1 MIDHARMPVENDIDV
16 ARQLLRRLAL
26 DENAKAFVLRN
37 RALYSVLLQ
46 AASPYIAGE
55 SREDA
60 IRTAARLTAD
70 GHRVTI
76 DFMGESTRDRQAA
89 IVSAKEF
96 SFLAQDLDG
105 ARLDASISLDV
116 SHLGLI
122 VDSQLGTEQLA
133 RLAGQL
139 ALSGREII
147 VSAEGADRTDM
158 VLASV
163 LGVLQGHS
171 NVGFT
176 VQAYLPRSS
185 KDVRKVMNLG
195 LKPVKIRVVKGAF
208 DPPPGALSR
217 GPDLNRAYLDLID
230 QIAAAGVCVS
240 VGTHDVEIQDRV
252 AEKIE
257 TGQIDRRLVEF
268 ECLLGISPD
277 ALDRLRDRGFATRV
291 YVTYGKEW
299 FLYLCNRLAEHPP
312 SLIAAFNR
320 VAGLFIHN

>member
-1 MIDHARMPVENDIDV
+1 MIDRARMTAENDIDV
-16 ARQLLRRLAL
+16 ARQLLQRLAL

-37 RALYSVLLQ
+37 RAPYGFLLQ
-46 AASPYIAGE
+46 AVSPYIAGE
-55 SREDA
+55 NREDA
-60 IRTAARLTAD
+60 IRTAAKLTAD

-89 IVSAKEF
+89 IVSAEEF
-96 SFLAQDLDG
+96 LLLAQDLDG
-105 ARLDASISLDV
+105 AHLEASISLDV

-139 ALSGREII
+139 ALNGREII

-163 LGVLQGHS
+163 MAVLEGHL

-176 VQAYLPRSS
+176 VQDYLPRSS
-185 KDVRKVMNLG
+185 KDVQKVMNLG

-230 QIAAAGVCVS
+230 QIAATGVCVS
-240 VGTHDVEIQDRV
+240 VGTHDLEIQDRI
-252 AEKIE
+252 AAKIE
-257 TGQIDRRLVEF
+257 AGQIDRRLIEF
-268 ECLLGISPD
+268 ECLLGISTH

-291 YVTYGKEW
+291 YVTYGREW

-320 VAGLFIHN
+320 VAELLIHN